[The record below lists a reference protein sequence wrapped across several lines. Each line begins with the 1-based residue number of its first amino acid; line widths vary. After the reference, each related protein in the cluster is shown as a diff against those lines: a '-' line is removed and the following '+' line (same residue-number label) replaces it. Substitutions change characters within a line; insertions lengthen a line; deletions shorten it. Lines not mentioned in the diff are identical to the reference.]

1 MQSSF
6 LETKKKILVTGGAGF
21 IGSNLIRKLIDN
33 QNFKI
38 YNLDKLSY
46 ASSKYDIHDIIKKS
60 NSFINQNYE
69 FLGVDLFDSNKTL
82 EAIKYTDPDL
92 VFHLAAESH
101 VDRSIEGPSEF
112 INSNIIG
119 TYNLLNSLRN
129 HYEKLS
135 QERQR
140 SFKLIHISTDEV
152 FGELGASGYFS
163 EISQYSP
170 RSPYSASK
178 AASDHLVNAW
188 FHTYGLPSIITNC
201 CNNYGPRQFPE
212 KLIPLVISKALTK
225 QNIPMFGQGE
235 NIRDWLFVEDHISA
249 LLLIAEKA
257 SLGQHFCIGGGEEYT
272 NKDVINIICDIL
284 DKKRPN
290 DFSYKTL
297 IKSVDDRLGHD
308 FRYSIDSSKL
318 QNDLGWKP
326 KYKFKTGIQLT
337 IDWYL
342 ENIKWIVQD

>member
-1 MQSSF
+1 MKSSF
-6 LETKKKILVTGGAGF
+6 FETKTKILITGGAGF

-33 QNFKI
+33 SSYKI

-46 ASSKYDIHDIIKKS
+46 ASSKFDINDIS
-60 NSFINQNYE
+60 NHSNTFIDQHYE
-69 FLGVDLFDSNKTL
+69 FLKVDLVDSNKTS
-82 EAIKYTDPDL
+82 EAIKYADPDL

-101 VDRSIEGPSEF
+101 VDRSIKGPSEF

-119 TYNLLNSLRN
+119 TYNLLQSLRN

-135 QERQR
+135 LERQS

-152 FGELGASGYFS
+152 FGELGDSGYFS
-163 EISQYSP
+163 ETSQYSP

-178 AASDHLVNAW
+178 AASDHLVNSW
-188 FHTYGLPSIITNC
+188 FHTYGFPSIITNC

-212 KLIPLVISKALTK
+212 KLIPLVISKALNN

-235 NIRDWLFVEDHISA
+235 NIRDWLFVDDHINA
-249 LLLIAEKA
+249 LLLIAA
-257 SLGQHFCIGGGEEYT
+257 NAAAGQHFCIGGGEEYA

-290 DFSYKTL
+290 KLPYKRL

-308 FRYSIDSSKL
+308 FRYAIDSSKL
-318 QNDLGWKP
+318 KNELGWKP
-326 KYKFKTGIQLT
+326 KYNFKTGIQLT
-337 IDWYL
+337 IEWYL
-342 ENIKWIVQD
+342 ENSKWIVQD